1 MNFSCLQFAA
11 ASAMAFPG
19 DCGAGTATSL
29 RQDAAEQSHF
39 DIIRDYSSGPDLRA
53 KPIANKREQPR
64 TMADNQR
71 ASQNGLPGFG
81 SFLSCFSPDYKIT
94 LTALGHNISSN
105 DLETGSPTPSSS
117 VSYNRMYK
125 TKGIVGPSLKHI
137 QPSCTKLFAHYN
149 YRMMRYRHDSKES
162 AAATVKAKQCPRPP
176 SITPASVAFFMLQ
189 HGCSLPQAFGTFAIS
204 ANFSVRGYAS
214 HCVRP
219 TFSRRDL
226 TLFTS
231 ESRSKPRVVIQTP
244 LPVPENPGCMNYMG
258 IDKLLTIIAT
268 AVATAKLPRLMY
280 SELCRQRSWVKHKS
294 RKQ

>member
-1 MNFSCLQFAA
+1 MNFFCLQFAA

-19 DCGAGTATSL
+19 ACGAGTATSL
-29 RQDAAEQSHF
+29 RRDAAEQSHF
-39 DIIRDYSSGPDLRA
+39 AIIRDYSSGPDIRA
-53 KPIANKREQPR
+53 KPMAIKREQPR
-64 TMADNQR
+64 TMADNQI
-71 ASQNGLPGFG
+71 ASQNDLAGFG
-81 SFLSCFSPDYKIT
+81 SFLSCFSTDYAIRR
-94 LTALGHNISSN
+94 TASGHNTSSN
-105 DLETGSPTPSSS
+105 DLEYGSPIPSSS

-149 YRMMRYRHDSKES
+149 YCMMRYRHDSKEA
-162 AAATVKAKQCPRPP
+162 AAATVKAKQCPTPP
-176 SITPASVAFFMLQ
+176 SITPASVALFMLQ
-189 HGCSLPQAFGTFAIS
+189 HGCPLPQAIGTFAIS

-244 LPVPENPGCMNYMG
+244 TQHTENPGCMNYMG
-258 IDKLLTIIAT
+258 INKLLTIIAT
-268 AVATAKLPRLMY
+268 AFATAKHPRPKY
-280 SELCRQRSWVKHKS
+280 SDLCRQ
-294 RKQ
+294 